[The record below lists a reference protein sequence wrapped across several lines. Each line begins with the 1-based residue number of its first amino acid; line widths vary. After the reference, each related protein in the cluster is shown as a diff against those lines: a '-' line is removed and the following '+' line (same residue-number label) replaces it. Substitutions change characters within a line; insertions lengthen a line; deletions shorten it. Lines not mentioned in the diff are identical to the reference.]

1 MHKKLIHD
9 KFLKNLVADNIKFN
23 FVLEKC
29 INLFLYSSSFQVT
42 IGSYPCLVE
51 ESSINSIVCHID
63 PQNSMDVGI
72 REIVTLTVYNLG
84 TAINTLSN
92 EFDRRFVLLPNINM
106 VLPNAGSTTGM
117 TKVTIKGSGFAV
129 SSAGVEVLM
138 GHFPCKVLSMNY
150 TAIEC
155 ETSPAAQQLVK
166 VDLRI
171 HGVPARCQGNC
182 NFSYLESIT
191 AVVTRIFPNSLSG
204 SVKVLVE
211 GEGFGTDLEDVA
223 VFIGS
228 QQFQAIDVNENNIT
242 VLVTPLPAGL
252 HPLSVVVGTKG
263 LALGNLTV
271 SSPAV
276 ASVTP
281 TSGSVA
287 GGTTLVITGNGFYP
301 GNTTVTVGDEP
312 CQIISVN
319 FSEVYCYTPARTA
332 GRVGVKIFVNAV
344 AYPPLSFTYA
354 WEDTP
359 LLKGIVPNT
368 GTPIPAFLLF

>member
-1 MHKKLIHD
+1 MIY
-9 KFLKNLVADNIKFN
+9 FFKNVVADNIKFN
-23 FVLEKC
+23 FILGKC
-29 INLFLYSSSFQVT
+29 INLFSYLSYFQVT

-72 REIVTLTVYNLG
+72 WEIVTLTVYNLG

-92 EFDRRFVLLPNINM
+92 ESDRLFVLLPNIDM

-117 TKVTIKGSGFAV
+117 TKVTIQGSGFSV

-138 GHFPCKVLSMNY
+138 GHFPCKTLSMNY
-150 TAIEC
+150 TTIEC
-155 ETSPAAQQLVK
+155 ETSPAPQQLVK
-166 VDLRI
+166 VNLRI
-171 HGVPARCQGNC
+171 HGVPAQCQGNC
-182 NFSYLESIT
+182 SFSYLENIT
-191 AVVTRIFPNSLSG
+191 AAVTKIFPNSFSG
-204 SVKVLVE
+204 SGKILVE
-211 GEGFGTDLEDVA
+211 GEGFGTVLEDIT

-228 QQFQAIDVNENNIT
+228 HQFRAIDVNENNIT

-263 LALGNLTV
+263 LALGNFTV

-281 TSGSVA
+281 TSGSVG
-287 GGTTLVITGNGFYP
+287 GGTTLAITGNGFYP
-301 GNTTVTVGDEP
+301 GNTTVTIGDEP

-319 FSEVYCYTPARTA
+319 FSEVYCHTPAKTA
-332 GRVGVKIFVNAV
+332 GRVSVKIFVNAV

-368 GTPIPAFLLF
+368 GTPISTFLLF